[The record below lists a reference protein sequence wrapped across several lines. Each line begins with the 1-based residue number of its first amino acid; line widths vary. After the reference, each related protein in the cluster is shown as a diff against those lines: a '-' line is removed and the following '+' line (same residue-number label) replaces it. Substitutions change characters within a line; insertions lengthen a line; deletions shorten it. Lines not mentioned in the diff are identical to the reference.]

1 MSAEPEIE
9 SFSERELVSTRVFD
23 FPRELVYMAFSD
35 PLALAAWWGP
45 EGFSNTFQ
53 EFDFRPGG
61 VWRYVMHAP
70 DGGDS
75 EHESVF
81 LETVAP
87 ERIVFRHLRPMHEY
101 RATILLSEQSERTHL
116 VWRMLFE
123 SVAECRRVRPF
134 VVPANEQNLDRLH
147 AHLQKTR

>member
-1 MSAEPEIE
+1 VSAEPEVE
-9 SFSERELVSTRVFD
+9 SFSERELVSARVFD
-23 FPRELVYMAFSD
+23 APRELVYRAFSD

-70 DGGDS
+70 DGSDS

-81 LETVAP
+81 LEVSP
-87 ERIVFRHLRPMHEY
+87 ERMVFRHLRPMHEY
-101 RATILLSEQSERTHL
+101 RGTILLSEQSGRTYL

-134 VVPANEQNLDRLH
+134 IVTANEQNLDRLQ
-147 AHLQKTR
+147 AHLQK